1 MVNLGN
7 IVNNTRKIWNKLAQK
22 WWKLTFLEN
31 FFLYWNSIVMIGQFG
46 FYLQVYMFRDEIMS
60 KTEERTF
67 FFVTYFS
74 TFLLSYVKI
83 SHFLAFFL
91 DCTLLH
97 HFKWHFNL
105 KSSSWDSFTKKKVG
119 AAWGT
124 PHLVPPMACQK
135 WTFGRSNI

>member
-1 MVNLGN
+1 M
-7 IVNNTRKIWNKLAQK
+7 
-22 WWKLTFLEN
+22 TFLEN
-31 FFLYWNSIVMIGQFG
+31 FFFYWNSIVMIGQFG

-67 FFVTYFS
+67 FFETYFS

-91 DCTLLH
+91 YCTLLH
-97 HFKWHFNL
+97 HFKWYFNL
-105 KSSSWDSFTKKKVG
+105 KLSNWDRLIKKKLG

-124 PHLVPPMACQK
+124 QHLVPPMACQK
-135 WTFGRSNI
+135 GPLEGPISSLFVCKYNFFLKITIQKW